1 MNTLPAARKLWI
13 AAGLRCPNCERGSM
27 TSGLFRFHETCP
39 VCCARFE
46 RREGESIGG
55 TMVNLV
61 TAEVL
66 TMGGLIITQVAFA
79 PPLWFQLTFWI
90 AFNILF
96 ILLFY
101 RHARALWI
109 GVAYLAGY
117 VYPDETAAPDGNS
130 STATKPR

>member
-1 MNTLPAARKLWI
+1 
-13 AAGLRCPNCERGSM
+13 M
-27 TSGLFRFHETCP
+27 TTGLFGFHETCP
-39 VCCARFE
+39 VCQARFE

-66 TMGGLIITQVAFA
+66 TMGGLIITQVLYT
-79 PPLWFQLTFWI
+79 PPLWFQLTFWV

-96 ILLFY
+96 IIFFY

-109 GVAYLAGY
+109 GIAYLAGY
-117 VYPDETAAPDGNS
+117 VYPDSQPGNL
-130 STATKPR
+130 

>member
-1 MNTLPAARKLWI
+1 MNLSTTIHKLWLTLW
-13 AAGLRCPNCERGSM
+13 LRCPHCERGAM

-39 VCCARFE
+39 VCNARFE

-55 TMVNLV
+55 TMINLV
-61 TAEVL
+61 TAELL
-66 TMGGLIITQVAFA
+66 TMGGLIITQAFYA
-79 PPLWFQLTFWI
+79 PPVWFQLTFWI

-96 ILLFY
+96 IIFFY

-117 VYPDETAAPDGNS
+117 VYPDES
-130 STATKPR
+130 PRN